1 MELIQSLVDFIIHID
16 KHLDAII
23 TQYGGW
29 TYLILF
35 LIIFAETGLVVTPFL
50 PGDSLL
56 FAAGAFAARGSLNP
70 FVLFVLLS
78 IAAIIGDTVNYWIGR
93 AIGPRVYERDYRFL
107 KRKHLDRTHEF
118 YEKYGGKA
126 VILARFMPIVRT
138 FVPFIAGVGAM
149 TYGKFVFYNVV
160 GGIIWIGLFVFAGY
174 FFGNIPAVEHNFTL
188 VVLAIIFLSILPPII
203 EVVRARRAGKANS

>member
-1 MELIQSLVDFIIHID
+1 MQLIESLIDFIIHID

-23 TQYGGW
+23 SQYGTW

-35 LIIFAETGLVVTPFL
+35 LIIFCETGLVVTPFL

-70 FVLFVLLS
+70 YVVFVLLA
-78 IAAIIGDTVNYWIGR
+78 IAAIVGDTVNYWIGR

-118 YEKYGGKA
+118 YEKHGGKA

-149 TYGKFVFYNVV
+149 TYGKFVTYNIV
-160 GGIIWIGLFVFAGY
+160 GGIVWIGLFVFAGY
-174 FFGNIPAVEHNFTL
+174 FFGNIPAVEKNFTL
-188 VVLAIIFLSILPPII
+188 VVMAIIVLSVLPPIF
-203 EVVRARRAGKANS
+203 EVVRSRRAGKAGN